1 MLSNQTRD
9 PAMPSAAPERHEIDF
24 WSSSPIN
31 WPAIWAVNALL
42 VAAIGLNLWGGSFGQ
57 AASLGGIGI
66 GGGCFV
72 WARIREERGAEANG
86 WRYAGIGIFVL
97 TAGVQVG
104 GLFLS

>member
-1 MLSNQTRD
+1 MS
-9 PAMPSAAPERHEIDF
+9 SAASESPEIDF

-42 VAAIGLNLWGGSFGQ
+42 VAAIGLTLWVGAFGQ
-57 AASLGGIGI
+57 AASLVGIGI

-72 WARIREERGAEANG
+72 WARIREERGAEANR

-97 TAGVQVG
+97 TAGVPVG
-104 GLFLS
+104 RLLLS

>member
-1 MLSNQTRD
+1 MS
-9 PAMPSAAPERHEIDF
+9 SAASERPEIDF

-42 VAAIGLNLWGGSFGQ
+42 VAAIGLTLWVGDYSG
-57 AASLGGIGI
+57 AASLTGIGV
-66 GGGCFV
+66 GSGCFV

-104 GLFLS
+104 RLLLS